1 MCDFMPTEKE
11 FAKLFLKE
19 FKKRRIKSKD
29 EVAKLKKELC
39 IKFGINQEPTNPD
52 ILKYASDGFIDR
64 YGELMG
70 IKPTRTI
77 SGVATITVSCKPGY
91 CGGRCTYCPPMSKLV
106 PKSYSANEPAIQRA
120 IRNRYDPY
128 KQVRDRLNQYKIMGH
143 PTDKIEIIVIGG
155 TFLALEKDYQYK
167 FIKGIFDGLN
177 GKKSASLEEAK
188 RINETAKHR
197 CIGLTIETRP
207 DYCFEEHVN
216 SLLDFGCTRAE
227 IGIQSI
233 YNDVLDRVK
242 RDHHVEETI
251 KAIQIAKD
259 SAFKIIAHIMPFLP
273 GSSIERDI
281 EMFRDIFTNP
291 DLQVDEFKIYPCVV
305 VPGTE
310 LYKEWKE
317 GKYQPPSLEDALK
330 VIVEM
335 KKMAPPWIRFRR
347 IFRDIPANEI
357 AAGPKKSNLRELAIQ
372 ELKKEGLKCRCT
384 RCREPGHAKKIYGVD
399 VDENSIQLVRHEYD
413 ASGGKE
419 IFLSFEDMKN
429 DVLIALLRL
438 RMPYKPHRKEIDDNT
453 ALIREIHTYGKLVP
467 ISKDDDNGWQHK
479 GFGSLLLKEAERI
492 AKEEFDKNKMIA
504 IAGVG
509 VKQWFMK
516 HDYKH
521 QGPYMEKSM

>member
-1 MCDFMPTEKE
+1 MQE
-11 FAKLFLKE
+11 FAKTFFKE
-19 FKKRRIKSKD
+19 FRKRKIKTKED
-29 EVAKLKKELC
+29 VAKLKKELC
-39 IKFGINQEPTNPD
+39 IKFGLREEPTNPD
-52 ILKYASDGFIDR
+52 ILKYASPAFISR
-64 YGELMG
+64 YGEIMG

-91 CGGRCTYCPPMSKLV
+91 CGGRCTYCPPMSRDV

-120 IRNRYDPY
+120 IRNMYDPY
-128 KQVRDRLNQYKIMGH
+128 KQVRDRLYQYKIMGH

-177 GKKSASLEEAK
+177 GRRASSLEEAK
-188 RINETAKHR
+188 KINETARHR
-197 CIGLTIETRP
+197 CVGLTIETRP
-207 DYCFEEHVN
+207 DYCFEEHVDR
-216 SLLDFGCTRAE
+216 LLDFGCTRAE

-273 GSSIERDI
+273 GSSVERDI
-281 EMFRDIFTNP
+281 EMFKEIFSNP
-291 DLQVDEFKIYPCVV
+291 ELQVDEFKIYPCVV

-310 LYKEWKE
+310 LYKEWLE
-317 GKYQPPSLEDALK
+317 GKYKPPTLEETIK

-335 KKMAPPWIRFRR
+335 KKLVPPWVRFRR
-347 IFRDIPANEI
+347 VFRDIPANEI
-357 AAGPKKSNLRELAIQ
+357 AAGPKKSNLRELAIN
-372 ELKKEGLKCRCT
+372 ELKKAGLRCRCT
-384 RCREPGHAKKIYGVD
+384 RCREVGHAKKIYGVD
-399 VDENSIQLVRHEYD
+399 VDETSIDLVRREYD

-419 IFLSFEDMKN
+419 IFLSFEDTNN
-429 DVLIALLRL
+429 DLLIALLRL
-438 RMPYKPHRKEIDDNT
+438 RIPFKPHRKEIDDKT
-453 ALIREIHTYGKLVP
+453 ALIREIHTYGKMVA
-467 ISKDDDNGWQHK
+467 INKDSRDGWQHK

-492 AKEEFDKNKMIA
+492 AREEFDKKRMIA

-509 VKQWFMK
+509 VKQWFAK
-516 HDYKH
+516 QGYTYE
-521 QGPYMEKSM
+521 GPYMKNCMED